1 MANKSGPVEVATHAL
16 ARLLEWCLP
25 EPLLRTPELR
35 IRAGLGFLFPFVYVA
50 AGVGLATTHLFFGSH
65 LLAGVV
71 FATVPVMALAP
82 WLLVKTRSPT
92 LSAHLFAAVFL
103 GLLVAF
109 SYLQG
114 GTDWRAWAWIGVL
127 GLYLLLV
134 GGRRAAVGWL
144 LASVLALTAV
154 FWGDHLGLPLP
165 APLLVESLGVDY
177 SNLVALPVVTFTLAV
192 LYDRV
197 NAIVLRELDRTSAEL
212 QEIGAGLEEA
222 QRLARI
228 GSWELQLSPERSRW
242 SKTMYEIFE
251 RSPEHGPGTPAEL
264 DRAIHPEDRRKVRA
278 ALAQQRLDGRTIE
291 LDFRLALPA
300 AGERVLHAI
309 SSGIFDDNQRVIG
322 HRGTVQDVTQA
333 KRVEA
338 ELIRAR
344 EAALDA
350 SRAKSEFLANM
361 SHEIRTPMNGVL
373 GMTTL
378 ALGTPLNTE
387 QRDYVQAAYAAG
399 KSLLTII
406 DDILDLSKVEAGRMH
421 LEIVDLKLPDLLRE
435 VSETVALRAHTKNLE
450 LVLELDPGLPRSWRG
465 DPLRLR
471 QILLNLLT
479 NAIKFT
485 DKGEVALV
493 VGRDPEG
500 TGALRF
506 TVEDTGPGIA
516 PQDQGRIFEAFRQAD
531 GSTTR
536 RYGGTGLGLTISRQL
551 AELMGGALWVDS
563 QLGVGSQFHLRLPLA
578 PSPGAEWSEPDG
590 LPRAVLL
597 LEDHPRA
604 RRVITE
610 MLSSRG
616 VKVLACAHGKDAE
629 QALAQGVAD
638 FDLSLIDRRFGTED
652 GLAWARRFADA
663 GLIRNYLLVEAD
675 ARPSDA
681 ELSKSGVRIVMT
693 KPIEGHRLLDTLAN
707 QRIPPR
713 SSPFQRPL
721 VLDRALQILLA
732 EDNAVNAM
740 VATRFLERAGHQV
753 AHVTTGKQAVE
764 AALKDRYDVILMD
777 IQMPELDG
785 YAATK
790 LIREHEAAHGG
801 HRPIIA
807 LTANA
812 MKGDDAVCYAAGMDG
827 YLAKPIDQR
836 RLDDLVRTLAQRF
849 PVPPRVG

>member
-1 MANKSGPVEVATHAL
+1 
-16 ARLLEWCLP
+16 
-25 EPLLRTPELR
+25 
-35 IRAGLGFLFPFVYVA
+35 
-50 AGVGLATTHLFFGSH
+50 
-65 LLAGVV
+65 
-71 FATVPVMALAP
+71 
-82 WLLVKTRSPT
+82 
-92 LSAHLFAAVFL
+92 
-103 GLLVAF
+103 
-109 SYLQG
+109 
-114 GTDWRAWAWIGVL
+114 
-127 GLYLLLV
+127 
-134 GGRRAAVGWL
+134 
-144 LASVLALTAV
+144 
-154 FWGDHLGLPLP
+154 
-165 APLLVESLGVDY
+165 
-177 SNLVALPVVTFTLAV
+177 
-192 LYDRV
+192 
-197 NAIVLRELDRTSAEL
+197 
-212 QEIGAGLEEA
+212 
-222 QRLARI
+222 
-228 GSWELQLSPERSRW
+228 
-242 SKTMYEIFE
+242 
-251 RSPEHGPGTPAEL
+251 
-264 DRAIHPEDRRKVRA
+264 
-278 ALAQQRLDGRTIE
+278 
-291 LDFRLALPA
+291 
-300 AGERVLHAI
+300 
-309 SSGIFDDNQRVIG
+309 
-322 HRGTVQDVTQA
+322 
-333 KRVEA
+333 
-338 ELIRAR
+338 
-344 EAALDA
+344 
-350 SRAKSEFLANM
+350 
-361 SHEIRTPMNGVL
+361 
-373 GMTTL
+373 
-378 ALGTPLNTE
+378 
-387 QRDYVQAAYAAG
+387 
-399 KSLLTII
+399 
-406 DDILDLSKVEAGRMH
+406 MH

-616 VKVLACAHGKDAE
+616 VKVLACADGKDAE

-707 QRIPPR
+707 QRIPA
-713 SSPFQRPL
+713 
-721 VLDRALQILLA
+721 ALQPIPTPAGPGSGAADFVGRRQRGQRHGGHPIFGAGWAPGGPRDHRQTGSRGGPQGSLRRDLDGHPDA
-732 EDNAVNAM
+732 GA
-740 VATRFLERAGHQV
+740 RRLRGHQV
-753 AHVTTGKQAVE
+753 DKGA
-764 AALKDRYDVILMD
+764 R
-777 IQMPELDG
+777 
-785 YAATK
+785 
-790 LIREHEAAHGG
+790 GG
-801 HRPIIA
+801 PRGPPADHRPDRQRHEGRRRG
-807 LTANA
+807 LLRG
-812 MKGDDAVCYAAGMDG
+812 GDGRIFGQAHRSTSPGRSGAHLGPTIPSAPSGG
-827 YLAKPIDQR
+827 
-836 RLDDLVRTLAQRF
+836 VRATTSGSAWHPGAELGHPGPCAE
-849 PVPPRVG
+849 